1 MPKKYEGQLVA
12 TGYRFAIVVSRFN
25 EFITSKLLGG
35 ALDVLTR
42 HGVDTERDVE
52 IAWVPGSWEIPLVAA
67 RFARTGRYDA
77 VICLGC
83 VIRGDTPH
91 FEYIAAEAAKGI
103 AQSMLESGVP
113 ITFGVLTTDNIEQ
126 AIERAGTKAGNK
138 GGDAAISAIEMVSL
152 LRQLPEPQR

>member
-1 MPKKYEGQLVA
+1 MYEGQLVA

-35 ALDVLTR
+35 ALDVLAR
-42 HGVDTERDVE
+42 HGVDVERDVE

-67 RFARTGRYDA
+67 RFARTKRYDA

-113 ITFGVLTTDNIEQ
+113 ITFGILTTDNIEQ

-152 LRQLPEPQR
+152 MRQLPEAER

>member
-1 MPKKYEGQLVA
+1 MPKTYEGQLVA

-35 ALDVLTR
+35 ALDVLAR

-52 IAWVPGSWEIPLVAA
+52 VAWVPGSWEIPLVAA
-67 RFARTGRYDA
+67 RFARSGQYDA

-152 LRQLPEPQR
+152 MRQLPEVRR

>member
-1 MPKKYEGQLVA
+1 MPKMYEGQLVA

-35 ALDVLTR
+35 ALDTLAR

-52 IAWVPGSWEIPLVAA
+52 VAWVPGSWEIPLVAA
-67 RFARTGRYDA
+67 RFARSGQYDA

-138 GGDAAISAIEMVSL
+138 GGDAAMSAIEMVSL
-152 LRQLPEPQR
+152 LRQLPAVER